1 MPDPFPV
8 IELAKEQNNEFT
20 YKQLQIENKDLKETL
35 NAYNNEINLMNNKE
49 VTLLLL
55 LLL

>member
-1 MPDPFPV
+1 VPDPFPV

-55 LLL
+55 LL